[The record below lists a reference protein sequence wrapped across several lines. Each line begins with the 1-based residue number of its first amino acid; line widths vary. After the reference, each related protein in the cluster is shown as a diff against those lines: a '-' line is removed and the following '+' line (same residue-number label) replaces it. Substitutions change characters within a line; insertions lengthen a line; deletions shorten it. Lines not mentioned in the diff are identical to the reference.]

1 MLLPKTIKTG
11 NAIGIVIKAPRTEPL
26 FKLRALPK
34 TNKCKNIYELIIDK
48 GNIKKLKVI
57 FSLVPNEKTK
67 LNIEI
72 GIPINSQYVN
82 VFATMNKEKEIAQEI
97 KTLKSIMKCK
107 EVASIYDNVFEVYN
121 IEGLIH

>member
-67 LNIEI
+67 LNVEI
-72 GIPINSQYVN
+72 GIPINSQ
-82 VFATMNKEKEIAQEI
+82 
-97 KTLKSIMKCK
+97 
-107 EVASIYDNVFEVYN
+107 
-121 IEGLIH
+121 